1 MTPLTLT
8 LDTLTNGLDTPGSRD
23 DAGDYAA
30 MFIGVV
36 LIAHDCNLQAHHR
49 IVNPVELSMA
59 RPRCAD
65 SLGRRASEIF
75 VLRLWPLINELNDNA
90 NHFALL

>member
-1 MTPLTLT
+1 MLGPFP
-8 LDTLTNGLDTPGSRD
+8 DPVDGARGRD
-23 DAGDYAA
+23 DDGRDAA
-30 MFIGVV
+30 MLLGVR
-36 LIAHDCNLQAHHR
+36 LIAHDCNLQVHHR